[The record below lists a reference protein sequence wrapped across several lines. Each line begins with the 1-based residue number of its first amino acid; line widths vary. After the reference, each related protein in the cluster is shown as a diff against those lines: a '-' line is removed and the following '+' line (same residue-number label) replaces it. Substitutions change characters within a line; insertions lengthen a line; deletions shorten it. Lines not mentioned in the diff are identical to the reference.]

1 MIPNEETK
9 EILYAI
15 DKATSDINPVLS
27 KAIDF
32 TYKDADDTIK
42 RLYGLIPPLLFD
54 CKCIIRIWCGVNKY
68 AGKMR

>member
-32 TYKDADDTIK
+32 TYKDADETIK
-42 RLYGLIPPLLFD
+42 RLYGLIPPSYS
-54 CKCIIRIWCGVNKY
+54 IVNVLSEY
-68 AGKMR
+68 GAA